1 MRKSLLKKFV
11 MVFAV
16 LFAFTVSAAAEDAR
30 LLSFGFYMEDN
41 TNLTADYV
49 AEIPA
54 FVSGTN
60 TYEINIA
67 LPANV
72 DKSQLIAR
80 FTVNSGNTV
89 SVDGTAQ
96 TSQVSKNDFEDPVD
110 YTVSNSNKTQNIRY
124 TINVVELKSKG
135 WTEVATLDAAAL
147 SGVEGFTGVYSD
159 AKMVVS
165 PKDKAPYVAYGAR
178 GVDSKMSV
186 AKFEDGAW
194 KQVGSALFSPII
206 NGSHF
211 DFDIANDGTP
221 YVAFGDKDA
230 ASTKEDGKTDTDYSL
245 SVMKFDGSA
254 WTNVGNQGFFKSQAT
269 YVGLAS
275 IESGLA
281 ACMVNNHSSSAIPR
295 RAMGV
300 ATWDG
305 SAWTTG
311 ESALLSAG
319 QGVYTCK
326 MGDNGK
332 VATLISINRGA
343 VDGVNYGHNIFK
355 YENGTWESLATN
367 YLESGATQTSIA
379 IGSFGTIVAPDG
391 TVYAW
396 TGDDAPNTTK
406 IYQVRLKKYDATSKT
421 WNTVGGNTLPLGID
435 EGIDSHISLDV
446 AIDPNGTPFIAFN
459 NYKDQKKLYVM
470 YMDPN
475 TNQWTTPQL
484 LATEAV
490 DINIGFASDGIGYI
504 TYTDASNKIHLFK
517 YDYVTSGIKTVVNN
531 AVVGETYYNLSGV
544 RVASPVKGVYIKRT
558 VDSNG
563 KVSTQKI
570 LKK

>member
-1 MRKSLLKKFV
+1 MRKFLLKKFV
-11 MVFAV
+11 MVFVA

-41 TNLTADYV
+41 ANLTSDYV

-72 DKSQLIAR
+72 DKSKLIAR
-80 FTVNSGNTV
+80 FSVNSGNTV

-96 TSQVSKNDFEDPVD
+96 TSQVTQNDFEDPVD

-165 PKDKAPYVAYGAR
+165 PKDKTPYVAYGAR
-178 GVDSKMSV
+178 GVTNKLSV

-194 KQVGSALFSPII
+194 KQVGSALFSPEI
-206 NGSHF
+206 NGSHY

-221 YVAFGDKDA
+221 YVAFGDKEA
-230 ASTKEDGKTDTDYSL
+230 ASLASSL

-254 WTNVGNQGFFKSQAT
+254 WTNVGDQGFFKAQSQ
-269 YVGLAS
+269 YVGIAALDN
-275 IESGLA
+275 GLA
-281 ACMVNNHSSSAIPR
+281 ACLQNNSASGAIPR

-319 QGVYTCK
+319 QQMYTCK

-332 VATLISINRGA
+332 IATLISINRGA

-367 YLESGATQTSIA
+367 IVESGASQTSTA
-379 IGSFGTIVAPDG
+379 VGSFGTKVAPDG
-391 TVYAW
+391 TIYAW
-396 TGDDAPNTTK
+396 TGDNAAGS
-406 IYQVRLKKYDATSKT
+406 YQIRLKKYNATSKE
-421 WNTVGGNTLPLGID
+421 WETVGGNTLPLGFD
-435 EGIDSHISLDV
+435 GDYDSHLLVDI
-446 AIDPNGTPFIAFN
+446 AIDPSGTLFVIFN
-459 NYKDQKKLYVM
+459 DFDDQKKLYVM
-470 YMDPN
+470 YLDPN
-475 TNQWTTPQL
+475 TNQWTTKQQL
-484 LATEAV
+484 TTDAS
-490 DINIGFASDGIGYI
+490 DINIDFAADGTGYI
-504 TYTDASNKIHLFK
+504 SYTDTSNKIHLFK

-531 AVVGETYYNLSGV
+531 AVAGETYYNLSGV
-544 RVASPVKGVYIKRT
+544 RVAAPVKGVYIKRT

>member
-147 SGVEGFTGVYSD
+147 SGVEGFTGVY
-159 AKMVVS
+159 AGAVLVVN
-165 PKDKAPYVAYGAR
+165 PKDNVPYVAYGAR
-178 GVDSKMSV
+178 GVDNKMSV

-194 KQVGSALFSPII
+194 KQVGSPLFSPIV
-206 NGSHF
+206 SSSYY
-211 DFDIANDGTP
+211 DFDIAPDGTP
-221 YVAFGDKDA
+221 YVAFGDQDA
-230 ASTKEDGKTDTDYSL
+230 TSLKGAL

-254 WTNVGNQGFFKSQAT
+254 WTNVGDQGFFKVQTQYMGFAALNN
-269 YVGLAS
+269 GLATS
-275 IESGLA
+275 LQ
-281 ACMVNNHSSSAIPR
+281 NNSANGAIPR
-295 RAMGV
+295 RTMGV

-319 QGVYTCK
+319 QQVAYTK

-332 VATLISINRGA
+332 IAALISINRGA
-343 VDGVNYGHNIFK
+343 VDGVNYGHNIFR
-355 YENGTWESLATN
+355 YENGSWESLLTN
-367 YLESGATQTSIA
+367 FVEPNASQTYASPNQLGTKVA
-379 IGSFGTIVAPDG
+379 SDGTI
-391 TVYAW
+391 YAW
-396 TGDDAPNTTK
+396 TADDAQTTGL
-406 IYQVRLKKYDATSKT
+406 YQVRLKKYNPNTKE
-421 WNTVGGNTLPLGID
+421 WETVGGNSLPLGM
-435 EGIDSHISLDV
+435 ESGLESHVIVDV
-446 AIDPNGTPFIAFN
+446 AIDPEGTPFVAYN

-470 YMDPN
+470 YLDPN
-475 TNQWTTPQL
+475 TNQWTTSQL
-484 LATEAV
+484 LATESD
-490 DINIGFASDGIGYI
+490 DINIDFAADGTGYI
-504 TYTDASNKIHLFK
+504 SYTDASNKIHLFK

-531 AVVGETYYNLSGV
+531 AVAGETYYNLSGV
-544 RVASPVKGVYIKRT
+544 RVAAPVKGVYIKRT